1 MTAYLD
7 GGHAYHATMPTDGL
21 SQFYDTM
28 LEMKAFGFDNAKSA
42 QIELGTKL
50 RQIVE
55 GLWL

>member
-28 LEMKAFGFDNAKSA
+28 LEMKAFGFDNANRPDRTRHKTSPD
-42 QIELGTKL
+42 
-50 RQIVE
+50 R
-55 GLWL
+55 